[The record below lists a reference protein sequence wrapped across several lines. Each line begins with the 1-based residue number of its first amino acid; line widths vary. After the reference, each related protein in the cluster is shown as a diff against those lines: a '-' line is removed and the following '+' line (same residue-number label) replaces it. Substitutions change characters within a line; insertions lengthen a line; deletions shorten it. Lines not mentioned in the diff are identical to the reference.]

1 MAQALRQGDVDPTR
15 EQDRY
20 DELRRILEDRRQTL
34 RREVSG
40 GLRGV
45 RAEHEARPLGSQDA
59 GEVADA
65 DIQDEIQFA
74 LLEMKAE
81 TLSKVDDALARLE
94 QGRYGL
100 CHACGS
106 EIAGA
111 RLRALPFAVR
121 CKPCEAARETEFLR
135 AQAQSRRVAPL
146 FEVLG

>member
-1 MAQALRQGDVDPTR
+1 MAQALRHGDAEATR
-15 EQDRY
+15 AQDRY
-20 DELRRILEDRRQTL
+20 DELRRILEERQQTL

-81 TLSKVDDALARLE
+81 TLRKVDDALARLE
-94 QGRYGL
+94 AGRYGL
-100 CHACGS
+100 CHACGT
-106 EIAGA
+106 EIAEA

-121 CKPCEAARETEFLR
+121 CQPCEASRESEFLS